1 SKAAADE
8 AEAKVETEA
17 EKVADEAKAAAKQAA
32 AETKAA
38 AVAAKVAA
46 SGAVHDASP
55 AEGNVSQWAK
65 WLADRLRS
73 VPDIQVYGAL
83 RLNDLVS
90 RGPASARA
98 VWATANKVLGKD
110 YGNITIADLLKRFAP

>member
-1 SKAAADE
+1 
-8 AEAKVETEA
+8 AKM
-17 EKVADEAKAAAKQAA
+17 
-32 AETKAA
+32 
-38 AVAAKVAA
+38 AA
-46 SGAVHDASP
+46 SGAVHNASP

-98 VWATANKVLGKD
+98 VWATANQVLGKD